1 MDPGVTLLKEF
12 SRGFVRGKAKIETEQ
27 FGFAYLEQLLGL

>member
-27 FGFAYLEQLLGL
+27 FGFAYLDQLLGL